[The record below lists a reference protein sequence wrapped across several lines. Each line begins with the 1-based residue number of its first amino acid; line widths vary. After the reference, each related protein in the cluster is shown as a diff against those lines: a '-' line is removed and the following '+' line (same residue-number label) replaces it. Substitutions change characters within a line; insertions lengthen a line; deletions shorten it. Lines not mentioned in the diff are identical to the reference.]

1 MRDLIFEVHD
11 GVATITINR
20 PNARNALALQTMA
33 ELDEAITA
41 LGDDARVLVIRGAGD
56 KALCAGGDLKEL
68 ESLRSAAEAADMAR
82 RMRATLD
89 RLPELAVPVIAGLNG
104 DALGGGAELAIAC
117 DFRIAASHARFGFP
131 QITLGLMLAWGATE
145 RLAELVGRGRS
156 LHALLTGRIYTA
168 PEAFSAGLVEEVVP
182 ADRFDERL
190 ATVARSIA
198 SAPREA
204 VAGIKRSVN
213 AIRPHRHPHLAEET
227 IGQFARTWADPA
239 HWERAAEMERR
250 RQERR

>member
-1 MRDLIFEVHD
+1 MRDLIFEVHE

-20 PNARNALALQTMA
+20 PHARNALALQTMA
-33 ELDEAITA
+33 ELDDAVSS
-41 LGDDARVLVIRGAGD
+41 LDDSARVVVIRGAGD
-56 KALCAGGDLKEL
+56 KAFCAGGDLKEL
-68 ESLRSAAEAADMAR
+68 EGMRSAEDAADMAR
-82 RMRATLD
+82 RMRSTLD
-89 RLPELAVPVIAGLNG
+89 RLPQLPVPVIAGING

-117 DFRIAASHARFGFP
+117 DFRVAASHARFGFP

-145 RLAELVGRGRS
+145 RLAALVGRGRS

-182 ADRFDERL
+182 FNRFDERMANL
-190 ATVARSIA
+190 ARVIA
-198 SAPREA
+198 AAPPEA
-204 VAGIKRSVN
+204 VRGIKASVT
-213 AIRPHRHPHLAEET
+213 AIHPHRHPALAEET
-227 IGQFARTWADPA
+227 IERFARTWADPA